1 MKFTSDVAQRN
12 FVGTSS
18 QTSKLHFYCD
28 FKQRPILPEKISN
41 SEPDV
46 G

>member
-1 MKFTSDVAQRN
+1 MKFTLDVAQRY
-12 FVGTSS
+12 FVGTSN
-18 QTSKLHFYCD
+18 QTSKLHFHCY
-28 FKQRPILPEKISN
+28 FKQPPIQLEKMSN